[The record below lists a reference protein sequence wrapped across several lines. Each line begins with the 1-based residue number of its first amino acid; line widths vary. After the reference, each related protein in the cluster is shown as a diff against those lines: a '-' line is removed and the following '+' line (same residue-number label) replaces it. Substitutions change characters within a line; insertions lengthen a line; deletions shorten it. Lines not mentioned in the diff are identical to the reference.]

1 VDKRLWINIGLLGFI
16 VLLSIIALNSGEETN
31 QELPR
36 LSNISQNEIVQ
47 IKVLRKDLDDFEF
60 NKQNETWQLSSPKQ
74 FRANSARINAM
85 LRMLNV
91 ESYGQLNPA
100 DVDLMQLGLAEP
112 IVIMKLNNHEFKFGN
127 TDAIDQRRYV
137 LFDGKIHLTND
148 SLYQQLMTNA
158 AFFADPELLPE
169 NFKINSIQFP
179 ENKIESINGQWQ
191 LKTLMDISP
200 DQLKR
205 IIFSWENASAISV
218 DKYEPVESS
227 EPDSIIKISSNNNES
242 IRFVIVSS
250 EPHLILGRKDLG
262 IQFHMGSDET
272 EKLLLIESVD
282 INAEAE
288 PIGLELN

>member
-1 VDKRLWINIGLLGFI
+1 VDKRLWINIGLLGLIILLCII
-16 VLLSIIALNSGEETN
+16 VLNSGDEAKL
-31 QELPR
+31 ELTR
-36 LSNISQNEIVQ
+36 LSDIDQNEIVQ
-47 IKVLRKDLDDFEF
+47 IKVLRKDLEDFEF

-127 TDAIDQRRYV
+127 TDAMDQRRYI
-137 LFDGKIHLTND
+137 LFDGKIHLSND
-148 SLYQQLMTNA
+148 FLYQQLMTNA
-158 AFFADPELLPE
+158 AFFADPKLLPE

-191 LKTLMDISP
+191 LETLMDISP

-205 IIFSWENASAISV
+205 IIFNWENASAISA

-227 EPDSIIKISSNNNES
+227 EPESVIKISSNNNES